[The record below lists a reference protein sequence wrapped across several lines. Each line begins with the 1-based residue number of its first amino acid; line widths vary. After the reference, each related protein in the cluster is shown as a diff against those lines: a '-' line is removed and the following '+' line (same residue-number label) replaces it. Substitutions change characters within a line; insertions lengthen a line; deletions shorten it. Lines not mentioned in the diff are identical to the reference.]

1 MLISI
6 SISIVLSIVTILI
19 HIIIALWCYRNQRR
33 TGRAIIIDVI
43 ILYTNR
49 TIATAPS
56 QASIPH
62 YENVELSTVLNASND
77 LTVEAC
83 AAYGVIPQRQQS

>member
-1 MLISI
+1 MLI

-19 HIIIALWCYRNQRR
+19 HGIIAVWCYRNQRR
-33 TGRAIIIDVI
+33 TGRATIVDII
-43 ILYTNR
+43 ILYTNCA
-49 TIATAPS
+49 IATAPS

>member
-1 MLISI
+1 MLI

-19 HIIIALWCYRNQRR
+19 HGIIAVWCYRNQRR
-33 TGRAIIIDVI
+33 TGRAIIIDII
-43 ILYTNR
+43 ILYTNHA
-49 TIATAPS
+49 IATAPS
-56 QASIPH
+56 RASIPH
-62 YENVELSTVLNASND
+62 YENVELSTVLNTPND